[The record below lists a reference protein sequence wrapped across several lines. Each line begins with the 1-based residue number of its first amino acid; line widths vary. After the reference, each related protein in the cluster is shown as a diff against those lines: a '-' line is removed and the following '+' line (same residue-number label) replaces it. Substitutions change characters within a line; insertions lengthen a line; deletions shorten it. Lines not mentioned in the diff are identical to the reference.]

1 MHHAPVIP
9 LPLSQYLSL
18 RVNPPPNFGR
28 VRKIKSST
36 EGSHRSCSYSSVRM
50 SSLLNSMCCPL
61 SLSLSLSCAVALRT
75 LLRLLLLLSPSTR
88 LGCLCYCSLDP
99 AWLGGLCYCSLSL
112 NSALL
117 SQLRSA
123 GFAAPL
129 DSFSRH
135 AAVEPVI
142 T

>member
-1 MHHAPVIP
+1 
-9 LPLSQYLSL
+9 
-18 RVNPPPNFGR
+18 
-28 VRKIKSST
+28 
-36 EGSHRSCSYSSVRM
+36 
-50 SSLLNSMCCPL
+50 MCCPL
-61 SLSLSLSCAVALRT
+61 SLSLSVAQSLYARCFGYCCCS
-75 LLRLLLLLSPSTR
+75 LLRLGSAAFAIALSTR
-88 LGCLCYCSLDP
+88 LGSAAL
-99 AWLGGLCYCSLSL
+99 ATALSL

-123 GFAAPL
+123 GFAAPF